1 MRYTYQEQPKGVAYP
16 FHEQLILA
24 EILLVDV
31 EDLAIVEPAD
41 EEEGKEEAY
50 DHVDSRKSQQAHGE
64 AEGKGD
70 KLAAPEHEVKQ
81 FILRY
86 KVFMIRWGLT
96 FSVLDE
102 WEKARCSFDFI
113 LINSYN
119 YENDIII
126 NSF

>member
-1 MRYTYQEQPKGVAYP
+1 MTATYWLPWWWSTYQEQPEGVAYT
-16 FHEQLILA
+16 FHEQLILP

-50 DHVDSRKSQQAHGE
+50 DHVDPRKSQQAHGE

-81 FILRY
+81 FILISSWFGGSYFFCLGR
-86 KVFMIRWGLT
+86 VGEGTLQLWFH
-96 FSVLDE
+96 
-102 WEKARCSFDFI
+102 
-113 LINSYN
+113 INK
-119 YENDIII
+119 
-126 NSF
+126 

>member
-1 MRYTYQEQPKGVAYP
+1 MGSTYQEQPEGVAYP

-41 EEEGKEEAY
+41 EEEGEEEPN
-50 DHVDSRKSQQAHGE
+50 DHVDPRQSQQANGE

-81 FILRY
+81 FILISSR
-86 KVFMIRWGLT
+86 FGR
-96 FSVLDE
+96 VLLFLS
-102 WEKARCSFDFI
+102 WTSGRRHAAA
-113 LINSYN
+113 LISY
-119 YENDIII
+119 
-126 NSF
+126 